1 MCSKKIFLSEEQMKY
16 NSIEEYNK
24 SFEPQ
29 PTTNNDDFG
38 CGFCWNKKRKKNK
51 ELYFLDAA
59 NNMRTC
65 TYCPACGRKM
75 EEA

>member
-1 MCSKKIFLSEEQMKY
+1 MKY

-24 SFEPQ
+24 SFEAQ
-29 PTTNNDDFG
+29 PIQNDEFG

-59 NNMRTC
+59 NNMRVC
-65 TYCPACGRKM
+65 TYCPACGRKI
-75 EEA
+75 EEE